1 MKLHGTTRQPEIT
14 CRIFVMKAKCMRNG
28 NLPEDLKGAK
38 RGRSN
43 TSRKTIILLTRA
55 VAYNLL

>member
-1 MKLHGTTRQPEIT
+1 
-14 CRIFVMKAKCMRNG
+14 MKAKCMRNG